1 MSEFRKV
8 MNKLKTKKEFC
19 IFIGWIEEAQKIN
32 GKMVELIHENTQ
44 KIKKGIL

>member
-8 MNKLKTKKEFC
+8 MNKLKVEKDFC
-19 IFIGWIEEAQKIN
+19 ISVGWTVKAQKIN
-32 GKMVELIHENTQ
+32 SEMVERIHENTQ